1 MIPPYHVGGRE
12 QVLLQNGHPTFVEHL
27 GVQLAISVLTEAKE
41 PVPKVVGGGE
51 TVDVIGVDSAL

>member
-41 PVPKVVGGGE
+41 PVPKVVVGGG
-51 TVDVIGVDSAL
+51 DC